1 MGATE
6 ATGKLM
12 LSIIEEINGQ
22 SDEGAIT
29 MLSALSSWID
39 RVRDQKIAFYTDSIS
54 WGDYAPQ

>member
-54 WGDYAPQ
+54 WGDDAPQ